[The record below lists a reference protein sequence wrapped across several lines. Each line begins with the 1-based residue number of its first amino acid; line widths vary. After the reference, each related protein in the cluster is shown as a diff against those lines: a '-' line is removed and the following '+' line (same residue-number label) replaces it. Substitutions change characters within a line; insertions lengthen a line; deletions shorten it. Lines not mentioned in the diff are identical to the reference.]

1 MNPNSNIIRA
11 KSIDYTGRGLTT
23 EKMSVHWRHY
33 ISGVSTYTLYGTG
46 ATTAFPYAYGGIS
59 VPYNAYFSRFQLSS
73 MPYSSRQF
81 PNGSSLTLSVY
92 VNNILKGSET
102 ATYGNNVRETVV
114 LDFGKRIE
122 INQGEVVTLR
132 LQVNGQWWYSSSTS
146 IITER

>member
-23 EKMSVHWRHY
+23 EKMSVHWEHY
-33 ISGVSTYTLYGTG
+33 ISGVSTYTLFSTG
-46 ATTAFPYAYGGIS
+46 ATTDFPYSYGGIS
-59 VPYNAYFSRFQLSS
+59 VPYNAYFSRFMLAS
-73 MPYSSRQF
+73 MPYLSNQF

-92 VNNILKGSET
+92 VDGILKGSET
-102 ATYGNNVRETVV
+102 STYGNNVRETVI
-114 LDFGKRIE
+114 LDFGRLIE

>member
-23 EKMSVHWRHY
+23 EKMSVHWEHY
-33 ISGVSTYTLYGTG
+33 ISGVSTYTLFSTG
-46 ATTAFPYAYGGIS
+46 ATTDFPYSYGGIS
-59 VPYNAYFSRFQLSS
+59 VPY
-73 MPYSSRQF
+73 
-81 PNGSSLTLSVY
+81 
-92 VNNILKGSET
+92 KGSET
-102 ATYGNNVRETVV
+102 STYGNNVRETVI
-114 LDFGKRIE
+114 LDFGRLIE